1 MHCVK
6 ACVFLTEIWNR
17 FVRVQSTED
26 VFAVKITL
34 AIALQTMRA
43 TLRTRMFISLF
54 ACIILII
61 LGLTFR
67 TTSGGNNLG
76 LDRSAIETCQ
86 TTLTYALGLLLFLT
100 ATATIWTASI
110 SLSREIE
117 SYSIHLVVTKPC
129 PAWKLWTGKWLGV
142 FSLYASIFL
151 LGAVCVYG
159 VFMWRV
165 NREFTGPLE
174 AQKLE
179 RLRLDNEL
187 LVGRKIHAPTPP
199 NWEAI
204 GKQAYD
210 KRKAENSLPP
220 APNAEMA
227 RQIIIN
233 QLKAQNIE
241 LSNRQAVSWAFDNV
255 RPAPGA
261 KILYFR
267 YRVYL
272 SYIDKYQKKSAKLL
286 WDVLREVEGAAGE
299 APRNAWVRQE
309 QSATTHAFTEL
320 MIPADCVLKGNRVVV
335 RCVNLDNEEKVLFQ
349 PSDGPF
355 VLSRETSFS
364 SNYARTM
371 MLALFLIGFLAAL
384 GCTVSAAFGPP
395 VAVFA
400 GCAYLIIGLLLQ
412 SIISSTE
419 RGQAG
424 ELLFAD
430 TKDRVVYHV
439 NVGLSKVFVSVGDL
453 NASRS
458 LIKGEE
464 VEWRRVGE
472 AALLLLL
479 LRGGSIAGLGIWV
492 LSRREFAKEAR
503 R

>member
-1 MHCVK
+1 M
-6 ACVFLTEIWNR
+6 
-17 FVRVQSTED
+17 
-26 VFAVKITL
+26 KITL
-34 AIALQTMRA
+34 AIALQTIRA
-43 TLRTRMFISLF
+43 TLRTRMFIALF
-54 ACIILII
+54 AGIIVII

-100 ATATIWTASI
+100 AAATIWTASI

-129 PAWKLWTGKWLGV
+129 PAWKLWTGKWIGV

-151 LGAVCVYG
+151 LGAVCIYG

-165 NREFTGPLE
+165 NREFKGN
-174 AQKLE
+174 E
-179 RLRLDNEL
+179 RLRLNEEL
-187 LVGRKIHAPTPP
+187 LVGRKIHAPVPRD
-199 NWEAI
+199 WEAI
-204 GKQAYD
+204 GKAEYD
-210 KRKAENSLPP
+210 KRKQNNALPP
-220 APNAEMA
+220 APNAETA
-227 RQIIIN
+227 RQIIVN

-241 LSNRQAVSWAFDNV
+241 LANRQSFRWTFDNV

-261 KILYFR
+261 KVLYFR
-267 YRVYL
+267 YRAYL
-272 SYIDKYQKKSAKLL
+272 SYIDKYQKKSAHLVWVVIRKAE
-286 WDVLREVEGAAGE
+286 DKIGE
-299 APRNAWVRQE
+299 APRYEGLPIE
-309 QSATTHAFTEL
+309 QKATTHAFTEF
-320 MIPADCVLKGNRVVV
+320 MIPVDWVSKEGRVDIQ
-335 RCVNLDNEEKVLFQ
+335 CTSMDNDEKVLFQ

-355 VLSRETSFS
+355 VLSRETSFL
-364 SNYARTM
+364 SNYVRTM

-412 SIISSTE
+412 SLISSTE

-424 ELLFAD
+424 ELLFSD
-430 TKDRVVYHV
+430 TKDRVVYHL

-472 AALLLLL
+472 AALLLML

-492 LSRREFAKEAR
+492 LARREFAKEAR

>member
-1 MHCVK
+1 M
-6 ACVFLTEIWNR
+6 
-17 FVRVQSTED
+17 
-26 VFAVKITL
+26 KITL
-34 AIALQTMRA
+34 AIALQTIRA

-54 ACIILII
+54 AAIILII
-61 LGLTFR
+61 LGLTCR
-67 TTSGGNNLG
+67 TTSGGSNLG

-100 ATATIWTASI
+100 AAATIWTASI
-110 SLSREIE
+110 ALSREIE

-151 LGAVCVYG
+151 LGAVCIYG

-165 NREFTGPLE
+165 SREFQGI
-174 AQKLE
+174 E
-179 RLRLDNEL
+179 RLRLNEEL
-187 LVGRKIHAPTPP
+187 LVGRKIHTPIP
-199 NWEAI
+199 RDWDKI
-204 GKQAYD
+204 GKAEYA
-210 KRKAENSLPP
+210 KREKEKNLPP
-220 APNAEMA
+220 APSPEAA
-227 RQIIIN
+227 REIIVN
-233 QLKAQNIE
+233 QLKVQNIE
-241 LSNRQAVSWAFDNV
+241 LSNRQSFTWAFDNV

-261 KILYFR
+261 KVLYFR
-267 YRVYL
+267 YRTYL
-272 SYIDKYQKKSAKLL
+272 GYIDKYQKKSSRLL
-286 WDVLREVEGAAGE
+286 WVVVRKADVAAGE
-299 APRNAWVRQE
+299 GPRYEGLPQE
-309 QSATTHAFTEL
+309 MSATTHAFTEF
-320 MIPADCVLKGNRVVV
+320 MIPVDWVSKEGRVVV
-335 RCVNLDNEEKVLFQ
+335 QCTSMDNEDKVLFQ

-355 VLSRETSFS
+355 VLSRETSFL
-364 SNYARTM
+364 SNYTRTM

-400 GCAYLIIGLLLQ
+400 GCTYLIIGLLLQ
-412 SIISSTE
+412 SLIASSE

-424 ELLFAD
+424 ELVFAD

-453 NASRS
+453 NSSRS

-479 LRGGSIAGLGIWV
+479 LRGGTIAGLGIWI

>member
-1 MHCVK
+1 M
-6 ACVFLTEIWNR
+6 
-17 FVRVQSTED
+17 
-26 VFAVKITL
+26 KITM
-34 AIALQTMRA
+34 AIAQQTLRS

-54 ACIILII
+54 AGIILII

-100 ATATIWTASI
+100 AAATIWTASF

-151 LGAVCVYG
+151 IGTVCIYG

-165 NREFTGPLE
+165 NREFKE
-174 AQKLE
+174 LE
-179 RLRLDNEL
+179 RLRLNEEL
-187 LVGRKIHAPTPP
+187 LVGRKIHAPIPRD
-199 NWEAI
+199 WKEI
-204 GKQAYD
+204 GRLEYD
-210 KRKAENSLPP
+210 KRAKENNLPP
-220 APNAEMA
+220 APNAEAA
-227 RQIIIN
+227 REIIVN
-233 QLKAQNIE
+233 QLKVQNIE
-241 LSNRQAVSWAFDNV
+241 LANRQSFTWAFDNV

-261 KILYFR
+261 KVLYFR
-267 YRVYL
+267 YRTYL
-272 SYIDKYQKKSAKLL
+272 SYIDKYQKKSARLL
-286 WDVLREVEGAAGE
+286 WVVVRKVEGGAAGE
-299 APRNAWVRQE
+299 APRFEGLPLE
-309 QSATTHAFTEL
+309 QAATTHAFTEFI
-320 MIPADCVLKGNRVVV
+320 IPVEWVSKEGRIIVQCTS
-335 RCVNLDNEEKVLFQ
+335 LDNEEKVLFQ

-355 VLSRETSFS
+355 VLSRETSFF

-371 MLALFLIGFLAAL
+371 LLAIFLIGFLAAL

-400 GCAYLIIGLLLQ
+400 GCTYLIIGLLLQ
-412 SIISSTE
+412 SLISGID

-430 TKDRVVYHV
+430 TKDQVVYHV

-453 NASRS
+453 NASHS

-472 AALLLLL
+472 AALLLML
-479 LRGGSIAGLGIWV
+479 LRGGTIAGLGIWI
-492 LSRREFAKEAR
+492 LARREFAKEAR

>member
-1 MHCVK
+1 M
-6 ACVFLTEIWNR
+6 
-17 FVRVQSTED
+17 
-26 VFAVKITL
+26 KITL
-34 AIALQTMRA
+34 AIALQTIRA
-43 TLRTRMFISLF
+43 TLRTRMFVALF
-54 ACIILII
+54 VSIILII
-61 LGLTFR
+61 LGLTFW

-76 LDRSAIETCQ
+76 VDRSAIETCQ

-100 ATATIWTASI
+100 SAATIWTASI
-110 SLSREIE
+110 ALSREIE

-142 FSLYASIFL
+142 FSIYATIFL
-151 LGAVCVYG
+151 LGSACIYG

-165 NREFTGPLE
+165 NGEFKGIE
-174 AQKLE
+174 KQ
-179 RLRLDNEL
+179 RLNEEL
-187 LVGRKIHAPTPP
+187 LVGRKIHAPIPR
-199 NWEAI
+199 NWAKI
-204 GKQAYD
+204 GMEEYE
-210 KRKAENSLPP
+210 KRKKENNLPP
-220 APNAEMA
+220 APDPETA
-227 RQIIIN
+227 REIIIN
-233 QLKAQNIE
+233 QLKTQNIE
-241 LSNRQAVSWAFDNV
+241 IPVGQSFVWAFDNV

-261 KILYFR
+261 KVLYFR
-267 YRVYL
+267 YRTYL
-272 SYIDKYQKKSAKLL
+272 NYVDKYQKKSVHLPWVVFRKA
-286 WDVLREVEGAAGE
+286 EGPVATGE
-299 APRNAWVRQE
+299 APRYEGLLIRWS
-309 QSATTHAFTEL
+309 SATHGFTEF
-320 MIPADCVLKGNRVVV
+320 MIPVDWISKDGRVVIQCTN
-335 RCVNLDNEEKVLFQ
+335 RPPTPTEEGNEEKVLFQ

-355 VLSRETSFS
+355 ILSRETSFLG
-364 SNYARTM
+364 NYSRTM
-371 MLALFLIGFLAAL
+371 LLALFLIAFLAAL

-400 GCAYLIIGLLLQ
+400 GCTYLIIGLLLQ
-412 SIISSTE
+412 SLISSSE

-424 ELLFAD
+424 ELLFSG

-479 LRGGSIAGLGIWV
+479 LRGGTIAGLGVWI